1 MTEVAAIRPSKSR
14 LGAAWSRLRRHPNAL
29 IGGAIVGFVAL
40 VAIFAPWI
48 APYDPLAS
56 DWLGIRQPPSLL
68 HPFGTDDLGRDILS
82 RIIYGARASL
92 SAGFVSVFFAAM
104 IGVPLG
110 LIAGYFGGI
119 IDFVLSR
126 ITEALL
132 SCPFIILAISLSA
145 FLGASLTNAM
155 IAIGISA
162 APIFIRVARGETIA
176 LNTEDYIDA
185 SRAIGASDL
194 RILLFHILPNSAP
207 PLLVQA
213 TLTMAIAVLTEAS
226 LAFLGLGQLPPD
238 PSWGSMLDTA
248 RQFISEAPWMAIW
261 PGVAI
266 VLLVI
271 GFNLLGDGLQDVL
284 DPRR

>member
-1 MTEVAAIRPSKSR
+1 MITVGPILSNPGR
-14 LGAAWSRLRRHPNAL
+14 LSSAWSRFRRHPNAVV
-29 IGGAIVGFVAL
+29 GTAIVGFVAL

-56 DWLGIRQPPSLL
+56 DWLAVRQPPTWL
-68 HPFGTDDLGRDILS
+68 HPFGTDDLGRDIMS

-92 SAGFVSVFFAAM
+92 SAGVISVLFAAM

-110 LIAGYFGGI
+110 LISGYFGGI

-145 FLGASLTNAM
+145 FLGPSLTNAM

-194 RILLFHILPNSAP
+194 RILVFHILPNSAP
-207 PLLVQA
+207 PLFVQA

-248 RQFISEAPWMAIW
+248 RQFMTDAPWMAIW
-261 PGVAI
+261 PGIAI
-266 VLLVI
+266 IILVI
-271 GFNLLGDGLQDVL
+271 GFNLLGDGLRDLL
-284 DPRR
+284 DPKR